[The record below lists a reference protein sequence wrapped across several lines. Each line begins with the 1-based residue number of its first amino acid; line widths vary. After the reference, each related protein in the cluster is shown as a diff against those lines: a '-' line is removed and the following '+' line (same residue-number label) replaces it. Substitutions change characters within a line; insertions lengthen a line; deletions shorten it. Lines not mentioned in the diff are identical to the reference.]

1 MRGKEKMHEIQL
13 AIEESQA
20 SVRQNIDLVIQ
31 KGDKLDD
38 LNEKSNA
45 LQIESR
51 LFSKQ
56 ARKIQRRMQ
65 YQKYKSYCLIML
77 IIALILWIFIS
88 VTCGFDFHKC
98 KS

>member
-13 AIEESQA
+13 AIEESKT
-20 SVRQNIDLVIQ
+20 SVRQNINLAIQ

-65 YQKYKSYCLIML
+65 CQKYKSYCLIML